1 MGFLWNK
8 GSVNIWNDS
17 NLQKWFVHSTCKYF
31 IQYLTLRMVCLHM
44 MLTAIWLSWNSE
56 RRTCNCGGYSL
67 LWGCRSD
74 NPKSVQ
80 WFYSCHRD
88 HPMGYLREQNS
99 YNCLPFMKQSR
110 SRLVSRITACV
121 ISWVATT
128 SMGAVI
134 ARSNIIWFC
143 TQHNRDWSGTYVT
156 VNHHNMHRIPR
167 PHGRAMGCP
176 LWQFWRNLTAL

>member
-1 MGFLWNK
+1 MWFLWNK

-128 SMGAVI
+128 GRRHSTVQYHMILYTAQPWLK
-134 ARSNIIWFC
+134 RNIC
-143 TQHNRDWSGTYVT
+143 HS
-156 VNHHNMHRIPR
+156 
-167 PHGRAMGCP
+167 
-176 LWQFWRNLTAL
+176 

>member
-1 MGFLWNK
+1 
-8 GSVNIWNDS
+8 
-17 NLQKWFVHSTCKYF
+17 
-31 IQYLTLRMVCLHM
+31 MVCLHM

-143 TQHNRDWSGTYVT
+143 TQHNRDWSR
-156 VNHHNMHRIPR
+156 NMSQLTITICTAYLAPTGEPWGVHCGNFGENSPR
-167 PHGRAMGCP
+167 YNG
-176 LWQFWRNLTAL
+176 TALCKLRSETGWLTEAKRYIYKC